1 VVTKRRVY
9 QRVQISG
16 QFERPW
22 LPRAFGV
29 AECAERT
36 EPFMSLEENKLIVRR
51 FLEAL
56 DQQNFD
62 ALKEHP
68 GLYQT
73 VVRQPIIRAAFP
85 DLQTTVEHQV
95 AEGDTVAT
103 RATMRG
109 THRGPLFGV
118 APTNQLLTW
127 TVLLMNKIV
136 DGKIVLHHA
145 NADWIG
151 VLVKLGVV
159 AAPGGEIPRPSTVP
173 KP

>member
-1 VVTKRRVY
+1 
-9 QRVQISG
+9 
-16 QFERPW
+16 
-22 LPRAFGV
+22 
-29 AECAERT
+29 
-36 EPFMSLEENKLIVRR
+36 MSLQENKAIVRR

-56 DQQNFD
+56 DQKNFA

-73 VVRQPIIRAAFP
+73 VERQPLIRAAFP
-85 DLQTTVEHQV
+85 DLQTTIDQQI

-103 RATMRG
+103 RATLRG
-109 THRGPLFGV
+109 THLGQFMGV
-118 APTNQLLTW
+118 APTNQQLMW
-127 TVLLMNKIV
+127 SVLLMDQVV

-159 AAPGGEIPRPSTVP
+159 PPPPTP
-173 KP
+173 TKP

>member
-1 VVTKRRVY
+1 
-9 QRVQISG
+9 
-16 QFERPW
+16 
-22 LPRAFGV
+22 
-29 AECAERT
+29 
-36 EPFMSLEENKLIVRR
+36 MSTEENKAIVRR

-68 GLYQT
+68 GLYQA
-73 VVRQPIIRAAFP
+73 VVRQPIIRGAFP

-103 RATMRG
+103 RATLRG
-109 THRGPLFGV
+109 THLGPFMGV
-118 APTNQLLTW
+118 APTNQQLTW
-127 TVLLMNKIV
+127 SVLLMDKVV

-159 AAPGGEIPRPSTVP
+159 TAPGEEIPRPATP
-173 KP
+173 

>member
-1 VVTKRRVY
+1 VQLGKIAYLNAFKKERV
-9 QRVQISG
+9 
-16 QFERPW
+16 
-22 LPRAFGV
+22 
-29 AECAERT
+29 
-36 EPFMSLEENKLIVRR
+36 MSMEENKTIVRR

-73 VVRQPIIRAAFP
+73 VVRQPIIRGAFP

-103 RATMRG
+103 RATLRG
-109 THRGPLFGV
+109 THRGTFMGV
-118 APTNQLLTW
+118 APTNQQLTFS
-127 TVLLMNKIV
+127 VLLMDKIV
-136 DGKIVLHHA
+136 DGKIVLHYA
-145 NADWIG
+145 NADWIS

-159 AAPGGEIPRPSTVP
+159 APPGGDIPRPSTLP
-173 KP
+173 QQ